1 MGIAAL
7 GSQKANPKGH
17 KGWCAIQIVNG
28 SSGVSKARSDTGV
41 CRGYGRW
48 QGERSRAHTANKMG
62 HGCNDVQPAAIP
74 RGDWDTLRR
83 VLKTKRI
90 SKQAEKVGAETSGG
104 RTGGCQ
110 TGGAGPYIG
119 KRDIKAVVIRRRV
132 RSQQQHIRT
141 KVGNRTTCSQGR
153 SVRRGHFGGS
163 HIRLALGQV
172 ESVSGLVAA
181 WL

>member
-1 MGIAAL
+1 MEGWGQQPWDHRRRTKKDTKAGVQSRLSMVVAESAKLGGTQACAGDMG
-7 GSQKANPKGH
+7 GGRGKG
-17 KGWCAIQIVNG
+17 A
-28 SSGVSKARSDTGV
+28 
-41 CRGYGRW
+41 
-48 QGERSRAHTANKMG
+48 TANKMG

-110 TGGAGPYIG
+110 TGGAGPYSGI
-119 KRDIKAVVIRRRV
+119 RDIKAVVVRRRV

-163 HIRLALGQV
+163 HIRVALGQV